1 MLDIQML
8 RNDIKLVAE
17 FLNKRGVI
25 LDVAGF
31 QSLESK
37 RKALQ
42 SNTQELQAKRN
53 EFSKKIGD
61 LKKVGEDASDLL
73 ETMSHISL
81 QLKGMETELSGLQN
95 DVKQFLSSLPNLPH
109 PSVPTGSSEADNKL
123 VKEVGAPPSF
133 DFSIRDHVD
142 IGDELGL
149 LDLEA
154 AAKVSGS
161 RFSV

>member
-109 PSVPTGSSEADNKL
+109 TSVPTGSSEADNKL